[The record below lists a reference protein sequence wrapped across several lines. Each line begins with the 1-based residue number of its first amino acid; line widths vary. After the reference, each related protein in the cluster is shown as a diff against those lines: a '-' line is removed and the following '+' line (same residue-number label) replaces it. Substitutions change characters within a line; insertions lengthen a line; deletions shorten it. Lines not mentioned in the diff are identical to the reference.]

1 MEPGN
6 VRVPEENPALGRA
19 EQAEDRLDQGR
30 LARPVRSD
38 QDDHLSRL
46 QGPRASM
53 EDLRFPIAGPE
64 VLRLEQH
71 AYPPRYDSITAGAA
85 FTFSGRPSAIRRPWC
100 ITMTQSHRF
109 MTTFMSCSIRKK
121 VLPFWRSLS
130 IRSMRLPVNSGVTPA
145 AGSSC
150 RTRVRAR

>member
-38 QDDHLSRL
+38 QDDHLSLL
-46 QGPRASM
+46 QGHRDSV
-53 EDLRFPIAGPE
+53 EDLHFPIAGPE

-71 AYPPRYDSITAGAA
+71 AYPRGTTRSRPGPLSRSPGDLPRSGDPGA
-85 FTFSGRPSAIRRPWC
+85 SR
-100 ITMTQSHRF
+100 
-109 MTTFMSCSIRKK
+109 
-121 VLPFWRSLS
+121 
-130 IRSMRLPVNSGVTPA
+130 
-145 AGSSC
+145 
-150 RTRVRAR
+150 